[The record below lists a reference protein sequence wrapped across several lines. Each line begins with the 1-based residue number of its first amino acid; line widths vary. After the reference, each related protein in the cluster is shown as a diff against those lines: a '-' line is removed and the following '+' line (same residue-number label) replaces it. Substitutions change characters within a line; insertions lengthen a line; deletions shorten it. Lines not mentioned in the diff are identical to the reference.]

1 MMIEMSTEAPLKNKN
16 ENFGEWLDEVLQ
28 RAELVDIRYNV
39 KGFIVYRPNIMFIV
53 KRVYEIIESL
63 LIEKGHKPTLF
74 PLVIPISSF
83 KKESE
88 HIKGFEREVFKIS
101 EAGGE
106 ELEEE
111 LILRPTSETAIY
123 PMFALWIRSYK
134 DLPMKIFQSVSV
146 YRHETKATRPLLRG
160 REFLW
165 IESHC
170 AFADEESAR
179 KQVEEDLEITKMA
192 FHEFGLPFLMVE
204 REPYDRFYGAV
215 DSYAFDTLLPDGKVL
230 QVATTHYL
238 GQNFSNPNVFDIKF
252 ADKDGIKKNVHQ
264 TCYGPGVSRIVA
276 AIISVHGDEY
286 GLVLPFDIAPLQIVI
301 IPILKAGK
309 EDVIMEKSRIIAQ
322 DLSKAG
328 FRTMIDDSDESPG
341 EKYYKWEMLG
351 APIRIEVGE
360 KEVNKGF
367 ITIFRRDLRSR
378 EKVKDEDVIDH
389 ILNLKNLILKELEKR
404 GWDRFNSSIISIK
417 NKEDLIKK
425 LVEEELG
432 GQRKVKIVK
441 APFCGRKDC
450 ADEIKAETGGL
461 EVRGKRID
469 IKEIPSDKCF
479 WCGRESNRTV
489 YLAKAY

>member
-1 MMIEMSTEAPLKNKN
+1 MSTEAPLKKKK
-16 ENFGEWLDEVLQ
+16 ENFSEWFDDVLQ

-53 KRVYEIIESL
+53 KKVYEIIENL
-63 LIEKGHKPTLF
+63 LIEKGHKPALF
-74 PLVIPISSF
+74 PLVIPISNF

-88 HIKGFEREVFKIS
+88 HIKGFEREVFKIN

-123 PMFALWIRSYK
+123 PIFALWIRSYK

-165 IESHC
+165 IEAHC

-179 KQVEEDLEITKMA
+179 NQVKEDLEITKRA

-215 DSYAFDTLLPDGKVL
+215 NSYAFDTLLPDGRVL

-252 ADKDGIKKNVHQ
+252 TDKDGIRKNVYQ

-286 GLVLPFDIAPLQIVI
+286 GLVLPFDVAPLQIVV
-301 IPILKAGK
+301 IPILKAGN
-309 EDVIMEKSRIIAQ
+309 EDAIIEKSKIITQ
-322 DLSKAG
+322 NLSKLG
-328 FRTMIDDSDESPG
+328 FRTMLDDSDERPG

-351 APIRIEVGE
+351 VPVRIEIGE
-360 KEVNKGF
+360 EEVKKGF
-367 ITIFRRDLRSR
+367 VTVFRRDLRSR
-378 EKVKDEDVIDH
+378 KKVKDEDVIDN
-389 ILNLKNLILKELEKR
+389 ILTLKDLIIKELEKR
-404 GWDRFNSSIISIK
+404 AWNNFNSSILTINSK
-417 NKEDLIKK
+417 
-425 LVEEELG
+425 EELMEK
-432 GQRKVKIVK
+432 REKAKILR
-441 APFCGRKDC
+441 ASFCGRKDC

-461 EVRGKRID
+461 EVRGRRID
-469 IKEIPSDKCF
+469 IEETPSGKCF
-479 WCGRESNRTV
+479 WCGKEATRIV

>member
-1 MMIEMSTEAPLKNKN
+1 MGNEAPLKKKN
-16 ENFGEWLDEVLQ
+16 ENFSEWFDDVLQ

-39 KGFIVYRPNIMFIV
+39 KGFIVYRPNIMFII
-53 KRVYEIIESL
+53 KRVYEIIENL
-63 LIEKGHKPTLF
+63 LIEKGHKPALF
-74 PLVIPISSF
+74 PIVIPISNF

-88 HIKGFEREVFKIS
+88 HIKGFEKEVFKIN
-101 EAGGE
+101 EAGGK

-165 IESHC
+165 IEAHC

-179 KQVEEDLEITKMA
+179 NQVKEDLEITKRA

-204 REPYDRFYGAV
+204 REPYDRFYGAI
-215 DSYAFDTLLPDGKVL
+215 DSYAFDTLLPDGRVL

-252 ADKDGIKKNVHQ
+252 TDKDGIRKNVHQ

-286 GLVLPFDIAPLQIVI
+286 GLVLPFNVAPFQIVI
-301 IPILKAGK
+301 VPILKAGK
-309 EDVIMEKSRIIAQ
+309 EDVIMEKSRVITQ
-322 DLSKAG
+322 SLSKAG
-328 FRTMIDDSDESPG
+328 FRTILDDSDERPG

-351 APIRIEVGE
+351 VPIRIEIGE
-360 KEVNKGF
+360 EEVKKGF
-367 ITIFRRDLRSR
+367 VTIFRRDLRSR
-378 EKVKDEDVIDH
+378 KKVKDEDVVDN
-389 ILNLKNLILKELEKR
+389 ILNLKDLILKELEKSA
-404 GWDRFNSSIISIK
+404 WDKFNSSIISIK
-417 NKEDLIKK
+417 SKKELMERDAKA
-425 LVEEELG
+425 
-432 GQRKVKIVK
+432 KIIR
-441 APFCGRKDC
+441 APFCGRKEC
-450 ADEIKAETGGL
+450 ADEIKAETEGL
-461 EVRGKRID
+461 EVRGRRID
-469 IKEIPSDKCF
+469 IEEAPSDRCF
-479 WCGRESNRTV
+479 WCGKEASRIV

>member
-1 MMIEMSTEAPLKNKN
+1 MNKN
-16 ENFGEWLDEVLQ
+16 ENFGEWLDDVLQ

-39 KGFIVYRPNIMFIV
+39 KGFIVYRPNAMFIV
-53 KRVYEIIESL
+53 KKVYEIIENL

-74 PLVIPISSF
+74 PIVIPISNF
-83 KKESE
+83 RKESE

-106 ELEEE
+106 GLEEE

-165 IESHC
+165 IEAHC
-170 AFADEESAR
+170 AFSDEEGAR
-179 KQVEEDLEITKMA
+179 KQVDEDLEITKRA

-204 REPYDRFYGAV
+204 REAYDRFYGAV
-215 DSYAFDTLLPDGKVL
+215 DSYAFDTLLPDGRVL

-238 GQNFSNPNVFDIKF
+238 GQNFSNPDVFDIKF
-252 ADKDGIKKNVHQ
+252 ADKDGIRKNVHQ

-276 AIISVHGDEY
+276 AMISVHGDDY
-286 GLVLPFDIAPLQIVI
+286 GLVLPFDVAPLQIAI
-301 IPILKAGK
+301 IPIPKAGK
-309 EDVIMEKSRIIAQ
+309 EDAIMEKSRKMAQ
-322 DLSKAG
+322 NLSKAG
-328 FRTMIDDSDESPG
+328 FRTMLDDSEERPG

-351 APIRIEVGE
+351 VPIRIEVGE
-360 KEVNKGF
+360 KEVDKGF
-367 ITIFRRDLRSR
+367 VTIFRRDLRLR
-378 EKVKDEDVIDH
+378 EKVKDKDTIGH
-389 ILNLKNLILKELEKR
+389 ILNLKNLILEELEKR
-404 GWDRFNSSIISIK
+404 AWDRFNSSIIPINS
-417 NKEDLIKK
+417 KEDLIKNR
-425 LVEEELG
+425 ENA
-432 GQRKVKIVK
+432 KIIR
-441 APFCGRKDC
+441 APFCGRKEC
-450 ADEIKAETGGL
+450 ADEIKAGTGGL

-469 IKEIPSDKCF
+469 IEENPSGKCF
-479 WCGRESNRTV
+479 WCGRESNRVV